1 MFKKKLLALS
11 LSVAMVA
18 SLAACGKDDKKTEN
32 NTTPAAT
39 QAAEPTKEE
48 SKPTEA
54 PKEEG
59 LKSAAADHSSIAA
72 GSIVTFDDGNYP
84 FASYN
89 EADWAGDKEAV
100 VSVVD
105 AFGSKAL
112 QIQRKTAQT
121 APTIAID
128 IVSLLGSNASKC
140 TKISVDVGVVDENFS
155 AASGAVTVIAGEANS
170 EIKSKWSIYKK
181 DSACKTVEIDLGGTE
196 LVSGNYLTMD
206 AVTDTGSAPAT
217 IILDNIIFY
226 DSSNNALPV
235 DTSVEFAVEGVGEYD
250 WSNGVKQPKDEKL
263 VLTNGGDSG
272 GGWWPAGPNSWQFT
286 NPEYTGSVY
295 VDPAAVNFGPGS
307 VITVYYYVMDPD
319 GAGDARSCV
328 PYLRMQNWGAQDENG
343 NDIPDDGSGWYNS
356 LVDIEF
362 ANFDNDLLASG
373 LEPLTDGSMDN
384 MAVNKTCTIAQ
395 FTYDDVKNAVQA
407 FVESNASETSDPD
420 NWYKYC
426 DFIGVADKGYHLFIK
441 AVTIGKAE

>member
-18 SLAACGKDDKKTEN
+18 SLAACGKDDDKKSTD
-32 NTTPAAT
+32 TTPAAT

-54 PKEEG
+54 PAEEG

-72 GSIVTFDDGNYP
+72 GSIVTFDDGNHS
-84 FASYN
+84 FAAYN
-89 EADWAGDKEAV
+89 EADWAGDKEAT
-100 VSVVD
+100 VSIVD

-128 IVSLLGSNASKC
+128 VVSLLGDNASKC
-140 TKISVDVGVVDENFS
+140 MKISVDVGVVDEDFA
-155 AASGAVTVIAGEANS
+155 AASGSVIVIAGESNS
-170 EIKSKWSIYKK
+170 EIKSKWSVYKK
-181 DSACKTVEIDLGGTE
+181 DAACKTVEIDLGGSG
-196 LVSGNYLTMD
+196 LVPGNYLTMD
-206 AVTDTGSAPAT
+206 AVTDTGSKPAT
-217 IILDNIIFY
+217 VILDNLIFY
-226 DSSNNALPV
+226 DSAGNALPV

-263 VLTNGGDSG
+263 VLTNGGASG
-272 GGWWPAGPNSWQFT
+272 GGWWPANPNSWQFT
-286 NPEYTGSVY
+286 NPDNSNNVY
-295 VDPAAVNFGPGS
+295 IDPAAFDFGPGS

-319 GAGDARSCV
+319 GAENARSCV
-328 PYLRMQNWGAQDENG
+328 PYLRMQNWDAQDADG
-343 NDIPDDGSGWYNS
+343 NALTDDGSGWYTG
-356 LVDIEF
+356 LVDVEF

-373 LEPLTDGSMDN
+373 LEPLTDGSMDA

-395 FTYDDVKNAVQA
+395 FTFDDVKNAVQQY
-407 FVESNASETSDPD
+407 VDDNGSETSDVD

-426 DFIGVADKGYHLFIK
+426 DFIGVADKGYNLFIK